1 MCRILTSVINQ
12 TSRLILMAARN
23 DLVATDARNYREPSD
38 EDLDASV
45 QQLVNG
51 ALTLEN
57 YAPIRKL
64 ERIQQENNQALAR
77 TDFSSQNE
85 KRLAESLQRN
95 TNGWI
100 ETAKDALD
108 VAVNLAGLGT
118 MKYIANHGDKCPFFS
133 DHMCTSCERGCSFH

>member
-1 MCRILTSVINQ
+1 
-12 TSRLILMAARN
+12 MAARN
-23 DLVATDARNYREPSD
+23 DLVAADARNYREPND
-38 EDLDASV
+38 EDLAASV

-51 ALTLEN
+51 ALTFEN
-57 YAPIRKL
+57 YAPIREL
-64 ERIQQENNQALAR
+64 EKIQQRDNQALAS

-100 ETAKDALD
+100 ETAKDALG

-118 MKYIANHGDKCPFFS
+118 MK
-133 DHMCTSCERGCSFH
+133 

>member
-1 MCRILTSVINQ
+1 
-12 TSRLILMAARN
+12 MAARS

-38 EDLDASV
+38 EDLAASV
-45 QQLVNG
+45 QQLVDG

-100 ETAKDALD
+100 ETAKRC
-108 VAVNLAGLGT
+108 AGCRCQSRWFR
-118 MKYIANHGDKCPFFS
+118 YDEIYC
-133 DHMCTSCERGCSFH
+133 